1 MISPCAPSSPAP
13 SNSSGSG
20 VSPALSSNPKV
31 VKFLTT
37 VRNNM
42 LRMSEQRL
50 KQVVLELVRELIV
63 AKQRN
68 LYLWR
73 VARERSRAIQQLQET
88 LSQMQARAGNASSG
102 TSPAPGDGAGTT
114 AGTPTVPQSPTTPA
128 GTTAATTAA
137 SSPSGEGGASVPTT
151 ATSLPATTATASV
164 DTATTAAATT
174 RATEATTPASSA
186 AATTTAAATTSPAT
200 TAAATTSPATTA
212 AATTAPATTA
222 PSANADGEGGGVTV
236 SVDATTA
243 SASE

>member
-13 SNSSGSG
+13 SNSSGSAW
-20 VSPALSSNPKV
+20 SPALSTNPKV

-73 VARERSRAIQQLQET
+73 VTQERSRAIRQLQEI
-88 LSQMQARAGNASSG
+88 LNQMQAGAGNASTG
-102 TSPAPGDGAGTT
+102 ASPAPGDGAGTT
-114 AGTPTVPQSPTTPA
+114 AVTTTVSQPPTTPA
-128 GTTAATTAA
+128 GTTAATTAG
-137 SSPSGEGGASVPTT
+137 SSPSGEGGATVPTT
-151 ATSLPATTATASV
+151 ATSLPDTTAAASV
-164 DTATTAAATT
+164 ETTTAAAATT
-174 RATEATTPASSA
+174 RASEATTPASSA
-186 AATTTAAATTSPAT
+186 APTTAA
-200 TAAATTSPATTA
+200 ATTA

-236 SVDATTA
+236 SVDATTP